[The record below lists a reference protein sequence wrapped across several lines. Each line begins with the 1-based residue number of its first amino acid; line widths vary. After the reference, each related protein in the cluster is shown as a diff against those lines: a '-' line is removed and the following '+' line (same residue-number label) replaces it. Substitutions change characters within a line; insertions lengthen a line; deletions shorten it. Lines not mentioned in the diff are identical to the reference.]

1 MYGFSGSGPPIT
13 SDMIAMG
20 SHGLFRVLK
29 TDGAARV
36 GRLTLPERA
45 PIDTPGM
52 LLYTNKGSALSMTP
66 DLVAKL
72 PPTAGYMLDAM
83 HL

>member
-1 MYGFSGSGPPIT
+1 
-13 SDMIAMG
+13 MG
-20 SHGLFRVLK
+20 SNSLFRVLK

-45 PIDTPGM
+45 PIETPGM
-52 LLYTNKGSALSMTP
+52 LLYTNKGSALSLTP
-66 DLVAKL
+66 DVVAKL
-72 PPTAGYMLDAM
+72 PPTAGYLFDAM